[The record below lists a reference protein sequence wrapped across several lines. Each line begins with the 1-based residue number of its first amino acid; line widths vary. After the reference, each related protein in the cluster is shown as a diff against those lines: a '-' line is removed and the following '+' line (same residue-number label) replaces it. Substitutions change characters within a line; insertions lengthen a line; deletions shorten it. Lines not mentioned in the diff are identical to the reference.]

1 MQVQKFTVG
10 SFDTNCYVA
19 FCEHTTDSMIVDPGF
34 STSIEA
40 NRIFSFVESKSS
52 TVKYIVNTHGHPDHV
67 CGNGLCKSRFR
78 VPILIH
84 DGDANMLGERGRQIA
99 EAFGF
104 QRFSPEPDMLVYD
117 GQSICF
123 GKEVLEVI
131 HTPGHSQGSI
141 SLLGR
146 SEIFSGDTLFAGSI
160 GRTDLAGGS
169 NSQMI
174 SSLKRLKALREDLII
189 YAGHGPA
196 TTVGDEKSTNPFLQF

>member
-1 MQVQKFTVG
+1 
-10 SFDTNCYVA
+10 
-19 FCEHTTDSMIVDPGF
+19 
-34 STSIEA
+34 
-40 NRIFSFVESKSS
+40 
-52 TVKYIVNTHGHPDHV
+52 
-67 CGNGLCKSRFR
+67 
-78 VPILIH
+78 
-84 DGDANMLGERGRQIA
+84 MLGERGRQIA

-160 GRTDLAGGS
+160 GRTDLEGGS

-174 SSLKRLKALREDLII
+174 SSLKRLKALRDDLII